1 MEESV
6 RLQSAAL
13 MDEIDGGEER
23 REDEGLGGEWTICG
37 LSCGSRGGR
46 GGPPRG
52 GARSVGVQRPCMAGS

>member
-23 REDEGLGGEWTICG
+23 REEEGLGGEW
-37 LSCGSRGGR
+37 
-46 GGPPRG
+46 
-52 GARSVGVQRPCMAGS
+52 M

>member
-23 REDEGLGGEWTICG
+23 REEEGLGGEWMYVVPVAG
-37 LSCGSRGGR
+37 PYVGYRVGR
-46 GGPPRG
+46 GASAGR
-52 GARSVGVQRPCMAGS
+52 GARADTSTLS